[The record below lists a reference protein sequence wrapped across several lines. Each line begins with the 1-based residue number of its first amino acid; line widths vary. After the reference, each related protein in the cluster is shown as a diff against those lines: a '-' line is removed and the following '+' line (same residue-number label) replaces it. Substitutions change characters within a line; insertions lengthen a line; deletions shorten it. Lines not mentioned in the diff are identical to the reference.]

1 VTFNSAVADEAVC
14 HNGSSGGHSDN
25 RSSISSCCWI
35 YQFEYLE
42 FISVQ
47 VLLILQSWCIIF

>member
-1 VTFNSAVADEAVC
+1 VTFNSAVADEAL
-14 HNGSSGGHSDN
+14 SQRISGGHSDN